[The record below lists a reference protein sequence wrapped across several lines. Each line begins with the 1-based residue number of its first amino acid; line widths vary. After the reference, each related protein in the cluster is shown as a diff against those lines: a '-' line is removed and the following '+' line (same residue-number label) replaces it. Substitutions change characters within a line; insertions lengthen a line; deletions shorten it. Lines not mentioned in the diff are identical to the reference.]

1 MVRYHNNFLNLFA
14 VLTLSL
20 GIAACG
26 SKKEDKHKKGGD
38 RPTNLRSE
46 GYIVTPQ
53 SFSDNYTASGSLL
66 PNEQVDIHPEVSGRV
81 TRIFFTEGTKVKKG
95 QILVQLFDET
105 IRATI
110 QKSQAQKKLQQSILN
125 RQKQL
130 LAIGG
135 ISKQDY
141 ETTQSQLQSID
152 ADISFAE
159 AQLRSTKIL
168 APFDGII
175 GIRNI
180 SVGAVVSPATLIST
194 IQQVHPL
201 KMDFMIPDQYRR
213 SIHNGKE
220 VFFAIKGSLDTFSG
234 TINAI
239 DPGADPNTRTV
250 RIRAIVPNKDG
261 KLVAG
266 SFATVIIPMDMS
278 NNAILIPSQAIIP
291 TTKDKQ
297 VALLQNGKAKLV
309 TVITGDRTEDR
320 VEILGGLKP
329 GDTIV
334 TTGLM
339 QIKNGM
345 PVKITRLRS

>member
-1 MVRYHNNFLNLFA
+1 MVSYHSNFFNFFA

-20 GIAACG
+20 GVAACG
-26 SKKEDKHKKGGD
+26 GKKVDKRKKGGD
-38 RPTNLRSE
+38 RPTNLKSE
-46 GYIVTPQ
+46 GYIVRPQ
-53 SFSDNYTASGSLL
+53 SYSDDYTASGSLL

-81 TRIFFTEGTKVKKG
+81 TKIFFTEGTHVKKG
-95 QILVQLFDET
+95 QLLVQLFDET

-125 RQKQL
+125 RQRQL

-135 ISKQDY
+135 ISRQDY
-141 ETTQSQLQSID
+141 ETTQSQIQSID
-152 ADISFAE
+152 ADIAFAE

-168 APFDGII
+168 APFDGTI

-194 IQQVHPL
+194 IQQVQPL
-201 KMDFMIPDQYRR
+201 KMDFMIPDQYRKA
-213 SIHNGKE
+213 IHNGKE
-220 VFFAIKGSLDTFSG
+220 VFFAIKGSLDTLSG

-250 RIRAIVPNKDG
+250 RIRAIVPNRDG

-297 VALLQNGKAKLV
+297 VALLQNGKAKLI

-320 VEILGGLKP
+320 IEVLQGLKP

-339 QIKNGM
+339 QVKNGM
-345 PVKITRLRS
+345 PVKITRLRN